1 MSDTSSDN
9 DEVQDAP
16 EKKVASKEWKRR
28 WESDVRWISALLHAA
43 DAAGIVS
50 LWKEPSQFGRKGRFR
65 EKLEKKM
72 RKMRHVKGEKL
83 PDGRS
88 LQDRVEHIVRAWAAG
103 DKRKNKD
110 GVNDSMWQAMLEQA
124 RDDSALQKGDHGYKA
139 WSEIREYLYLTGW
152 VGEDL
157 PEDDERVPD
166 EETKKTVH
174 GYLAILPSLRDALLA
189 QEANTEA
196 EKMGKAK
203 KAKVDAAK
211 EAHGLAA
218 ER

>member
-1 MSDTSSDN
+1 L
-9 DEVQDAP
+9 
-16 EKKVASKEWKRR
+16 
-28 WESDVRWISALLHAA
+28 RWIAALLN
-43 DAAGIVS
+43 AAGIVA
-50 LWKEPSQFGRKGRFR
+50 LRKEPSQFGRKGRFR

-72 RKMRHVKGEKL
+72 RKMRHVKGKKL
-83 PDGRS
+83 PDGRI
-88 LQDRVEHIVRAWAAG
+88 LQDRVEHIVRAWATG

-152 VGEDL
+152 VGKEL
-157 PEDDERVPD
+157 LEDDERVPD

-174 GYLAILPSLRDALLA
+174 GYLAILPSLWDALLA

-196 EKMGKAK
+196 KKMGKAK

-211 EAHGLAA
+211 EAHGQAA
-218 ER
+218 KR